1 MKCFEYHKEKR
12 KVCQKT
18 DCRYWIE
25 KPDDQNCCIN
35 AAKEVKNTT
44 LEDIG
49 NIFKVTRM
57 RICQIEK
64 KAIKKIKSIILK
76 K

>member
-1 MKCFEYHKEKR
+1 MNITKKKENFVK
-12 KVCQKT
+12 KQTADTGLKNLM
-18 DCRYWIE
+18 I
-25 KPDDQNCCIN
+25 KN